1 MKALVISG
9 GGSKGAFA
17 GGVAQYLIN
26 KKKREYNLYLG
37 SSTGSLLIP
46 NLALNNI
53 EKMHGIYTNVN
64 QNNIFSLSP
73 FKIKHKKG
81 EEFIQINHLNVL
93 RQLIK
98 GKRTF
103 GESKKLQKLI
113 KKSFSITEF
122 NELKNSQK
130 DIIVTVTNLTLN
142 KVEYK
147 SIKEYSYEDFCDW
160 IWVSCNYVPFMSLV
174 TKNGFEYADGG
185 FSCVVPIREAILR
198 GATEIDAIILETEAF
213 TYRKSIGKNPFS
225 LMVDLFDGLMDQVE
239 KKDIALGM
247 LSAEHRG
254 VKLNLYH
261 TPTKLT
267 DNSLVFNKEQ
277 MTIWWDQG
285 YEYAKHRNVAEA
297 GADTTATAIINEVDD
312 LK

>member
-17 GGVAQYLIN
+17 GGVAEYLIKE
-26 KKKREYNLYLG
+26 KKSTYDLYLG

-53 EKMHGIYTNVN
+53 DKMHNVYTNVN
-64 QNNIFSLSP
+64 QQSIFSLSP
-73 FKIKHKKG
+73 FKVRYKKG
-81 EEFIQINHLNVL
+81 EEFIQIHHLNVL
-93 RQLIK
+93 LQLIK

-103 GESKKLQKLI
+103 GESKGLKKLI
-113 KKSFSITEF
+113 EKSFSITEF
-122 NELKNSQK
+122 NELKKSSK

-147 SIKEYSYEDFCDW
+147 SIKDFDYEEFCEWVW
-160 IWVSCNYVPFMSLV
+160 ISCNYVPFMSLV
-174 TKNGFEYADGG
+174 KKDDFEYADGG

-198 GATEIDAIILETEAF
+198 GATEIDAIILDTETF
-213 TYRKSIGKNPFS
+213 SYRKAIGKNPFS
-225 LMVDLFDGLMDQVE
+225 LMVDLFDGILDQVE
-239 KKDIALGM
+239 KKDIALGK
-247 LSAEHRG
+247 LSAKHNN

-261 TPTKLT
+261 TPIKLT
-267 DNSLVFNKEQ
+267 DNSLIFNKEQ
-277 MTIWWDQG
+277 MTMWWKQG
-285 YEYAKHRNVAEA
+285 FEYAKHK
-297 GADTTATAIINEVDD
+297 INNDDPSTIDYEEVLN